1 MKPINF
7 FILRSA
13 FALAIGLL
21 LVFWPETAIN
31 YLVIT
36 IGVLFLIPG
45 LISLIAYFTR
55 KKNVEESYIFPVA
68 GLGSL
73 LFGLWLMI
81 MPGFFV
87 TILMYI
93 LGFILVLGGIQQ
105 VVSLVSARKYYRV
118 PMGYYIIP
126 VFILIAGLIV
136 LFNPFT
142 VASAAFIML
151 GISSIVYGLTEL
163 FNGIR
168 FRRKTAKEN
177 DVFTPL

>member
-1 MKPINF
+1 MKTINYF
-7 FILRSA
+7 TLRSV
-13 FALAIGLL
+13 FSVAIGLL

-55 KKNVEESYIFPVA
+55 KRNEEESYVFPIA
-68 GLGSL
+68 GLGSS

-105 VVSLVSARKYYRV
+105 IVSLVSARKWHRV
-118 PMGYYIIP
+118 AIGYYVIP
-126 VFILIAGLIV
+126 VFVLIAGLIV

-151 GISSIVYGLTEL
+151 GVSSIVYGLSEL
-163 FNGIR
+163 FNGIK
-168 FRRKTAKEN
+168 FRKKTSHIK
-177 DVFTPL
+177 